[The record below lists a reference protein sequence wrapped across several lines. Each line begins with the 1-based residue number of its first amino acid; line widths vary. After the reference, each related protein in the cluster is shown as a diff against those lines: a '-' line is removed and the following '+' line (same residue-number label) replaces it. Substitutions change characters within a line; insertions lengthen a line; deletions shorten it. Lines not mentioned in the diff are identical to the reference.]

1 MTEKEAKLLEM
12 IRNYENPGEAMAI
25 AAKIIIDFLAQL
37 ESCEEQAPADLR
49 ELA

>member
-12 IRNYENPGEAMAI
+12 IRNHENPGEAMAV
-25 AAKIIIDFLAQL
+25 AVKIIIDFLAQL
-37 ESCEEQAPADLR
+37 ESYEGQDPSDLR